1 MTGCQLVSSCTNVQE
16 KSHLRTLLDH
26 NFRRHYKTNKAPLSL
41 SFNPSWLVQNPD
53 FVQVIED
60 WMDSVLATYKDVY
73 FTTDFQLILWMMN
86 PISSSNMAVGL
97 LVYQSKRDNIC
108 PLRVLKS
115 SRRSAWWKGSPT
127 ASVPTCVL

>member
-1 MTGCQLVSSCTNVQE
+1 MVSSCTNVQE

-53 FVQVIED
+53 FVEVITD
-60 WMDSVLATYKDVY
+60 WMDSILATYKDVY

-86 PISSSNMAVGL
+86 PISSSNMAVSL
-97 LVYQSKRDNIC
+97 QSFSPI
-108 PLRVLKS
+108 S
-115 SRRSAWWKGSPT
+115 SPFSELARIQGE
-127 ASVPTCVL
+127 VPG

>member
-1 MTGCQLVSSCTNVQE
+1 MVSSCTNVQE

-53 FVQVIED
+53 FVEVITD
-60 WMDSVLATYKDVY
+60 WMDSILATYKDVY

-86 PISSSNMAVGL
+86 PISSSNMAVSL
-97 LVYQSKRDNIC
+97 QSFSPISS
-108 PLRVLKS
+108 PLSELARIQ
-115 SRRSAWWKGSPT
+115 GE
-127 ASVPTCVL
+127 VPG

>member
-1 MTGCQLVSSCTNVQE
+1 MVSSCTNVQE

-53 FVQVIED
+53 FVEVITD
-60 WMDSVLATYKDVY
+60 WMDAILATYKDVY

-86 PISSSNMAVGL
+86 PISSSNMAVSLQSFSPISSPL
-97 LVYQSKRDNIC
+97 LRARKN
-108 PLRVLKS
+108 
-115 SRRSAWWKGSPT
+115 SRRSAWLRVSLT
-127 ASVPTCVL
+127 ASGRTCAR

>member
-97 LVYQSKRDNIC
+97 LVYKSKIDNIC
-108 PLRVLKS
+108 PLRVRKS
-115 SRRSAWWKGSPT
+115 SRRSAW
-127 ASVPTCVL
+127 

>member
-1 MTGCQLVSSCTNVQE
+1 MSSCTNVQE

-53 FVQVIED
+53 FVEVITD
-60 WMDSVLATYKDVY
+60 WMDAILATYKDVY

-86 PISSSNMAVGL
+86 PISSSNMAVNLQSLPSSPISYFL
-97 LVYQSKRDNIC
+97 LRARKN
-108 PLRVLKS
+108 
-115 SRRSAWWKGSPT
+115 SRRSAWLRVSRI
-127 ASVPTCVL
+127 ASARMCAR

>member
-1 MTGCQLVSSCTNVQE
+1 MVSSCTNVQE

-53 FVQVIED
+53 FVEVITD
-60 WMDSVLATYKDVY
+60 WMDSILATYKDVY

-86 PISSSNMAVGL
+86 PISSSNMAVKSPIL
-97 LVYQSKRDNIC
+97 ILFVYF
-108 PLRVLKS
+108 LS
-115 SRRSAWWKGSPT
+115 SSELARIQGE
-127 ASVPTCVL
+127 VPS

>member
-1 MTGCQLVSSCTNVQE
+1 M
-16 KSHLRTLLDH
+16 
-26 NFRRHYKTNKAPLSL
+26 TNKAPLSL

-86 PISSSNMAVGL
+86 PISSSNMASSQEFKEKC
-97 LVYQSKRDNIC
+97 LVEGQPYCQRPNVC
-108 PLRVLKS
+108 PLRTGALPGE
-115 SRRSAWWKGSPT
+115 RNRLH
-127 ASVPTCVL
+127 TCMECPLRYPWLRDPEGI